1 MEIKLVTVE
10 ELLGKK
16 FIIPKYQRGYKWTET
31 HIKDLLDDLDDFFK
45 ESNDDNMDS
54 FYCLQP
60 LCVRQGIG
68 KTETI
73 KGITLNSES
82 KINDILNQV
91 KSYFNE
97 NRIWRV
103 IDGQQRLT
111 TIFLI
116 LSYLN
121 INNKYS
127 IEYESR
133 DKSAI
138 YLNDINT
145 KHDDDNNIDFYHIN
159 VVYKTI
165 KKWFENKDDENKEKF
180 IRKFIRNLLTR
191 TKFIWYECDCS
202 NESDEIEIFTRLNI
216 GKIGLTNAEL
226 IKAIFLNIK
235 NLEGDELLQKKI
247 AQEWDDIE
255 KSLQNNEFWS
265 FFQTP
270 KYNKPTR
277 IDYLF
282 DLLCECEIKKGDKN
296 GIIEKIGKD
305 QYRTFRFFDYVVK
318 QGGKKDVVELW
329 NELVKI
335 YNTLQEWYNDLY
347 YYHYIGFLIECNGI
361 KIIDD
366 LIDKY
371 DGTKEEFLLHIKN
384 KIKESLLSEKIT
396 LEDMLNKQYE
406 LATEEKNKID
416 KRKCRPIL
424 LLHNIRTVIEENKQ
438 NESEDKFKHH
448 VFHRF
453 PFFLLKEADW
463 DIEHIDSNTPKK
475 LTDNF
480 EKFTWLLQFEGKL
493 NVELNNKLNKI
504 IEEIIKVIKGK
515 ITSEEKYATLAFS
528 ESKAQIAE
536 EELKK
541 IIKKLSFDKFDD
553 LKGEID
559 NYFEG
564 NKDNNILDEY
574 QKNQIGNFCLLDS
587 STNRGYGNSIFPEK
601 RRTIMAKAR
610 RMKCSL
616 VLEGDKFKYELKS
629 DNNVSAYILP
639 ATRNVFMKYYTPETN
654 DFSCWNKDDA
664 EAYLNDIKD
673 KLECFF
679 NKEENNG
686 K

>member
-1 MEIKLVTVE
+1 
-10 ELLGKK
+10 
-16 FIIPKYQRGYKWTET
+16 
-31 HIKDLLDDLDDFFK
+31 
-45 ESNDDNMDS
+45 MDS

-60 LCVRQGIG
+60 LCVRQEIG
-68 KTETI
+68 ETEKI
-73 KGITLNSES
+73 KEIKLNSES

-116 LSYLN
+116 LSYLERTD
-121 INNKYS
+121 KYA

-133 DKSAI
+133 KGSAE
-138 YLNDINT
+138 YLQKINGII
-145 KHDDDNNIDFYHIN
+145 KKEDYDNSNIDFYHIN
-159 VVYKTI
+159 VVYRTI
-165 KKWFENKDDENKEKF
+165 KKWFNNKDDKYKENF
-180 IRKFIRNLLTR
+180 IGNLLRR
-191 TKFIWYECDCS
+191 TKFIWYECDC
-202 NESDEIEIFTRLNI
+202 NEEKDEIKIFTRLNI

-235 NLEGDELLQKKI
+235 NLGGDELLQKKI

-282 DLLCECEIKKGDKN
+282 DLLCENSRIKLINNQKKGKGKEVNDNK
-296 GIIEKIGKD
+296 GEIFEKIGND
-305 QYRTFRFFDYVVK
+305 QYRTFRYFDYVVK
-318 QGGKKDVVELW
+318 QKEANKKEEIEQQW
-329 NELVKI
+329 KELVNI

-347 YYHYIGFLIECNGI
+347 YYHYIGFLIEWDKI
-361 KIIDD
+361 KITN
-366 LIDKY
+366 LLKEYLDKSK
-371 DGTKEEFLLHIKN
+371 TKESFKSYL
-384 KIKESLLSEKIT
+384 KINIRKSLLYIRKENKNLDDILKI
-396 LEDMLNKQYE
+396 QYE
-406 LATEEKNKID
+406 LAEENKKEIID
-416 KRKCRPIL
+416 KRECRPIL
-424 LLHNIRTVIEENKQ
+424 LLHNIQTVIEENKQ
-438 NESEDKFKHH
+438 SENEDKFKHH

-453 PFFLLKEADW
+453 PFFLLKEVDW
-463 DIEHIDSNTPKK
+463 DVEHIDSNTPNK

-493 NVELNNKLNKI
+493 NDKLNDELNKI
-504 IEEIIKVIKGK
+504 IEEIIKVIKEK
-515 ITSEEKYATLAFS
+515 ITDENL

-536 EELKK
+536 EVLKK
-541 IIKKLSFDKFDD
+541 IIKKLSFDTYSFDD
-553 LKGEID
+553 LKSKID
-559 NYFEG
+559 ECLVSSENN
-564 NKDNNILDEY
+564 NKLDEND
-574 QKNQIGNFCLLDS
+574 KNKIWNFCLLDS

-601 RRTIMAKAR
+601 RRTIMAKVR

-629 DNNVSAYILP
+629 DNDVSAYILP

-664 EAYLNDIKD
+664 EAYRADIEN
-673 KLECFF
+673 KLKWFF
-679 NKEENNG
+679 DEE
-686 K
+686 